1 MRKRREKKLC
11 SKRSVLAPVQRVE
24 LELRGEKGLKGVHGS
39 SSMNVIDSILRR
51 RKNAVE
57 PARWE
62 TIFVLANVSFV
73 F

>member
-1 MRKRREKKLC
+1 MF
-11 SKRSVLAPVQRVE
+11 KRSVLAPVQRVE
-24 LELRGEKGLKGVHGS
+24 LEMTGKRLKGVHGS